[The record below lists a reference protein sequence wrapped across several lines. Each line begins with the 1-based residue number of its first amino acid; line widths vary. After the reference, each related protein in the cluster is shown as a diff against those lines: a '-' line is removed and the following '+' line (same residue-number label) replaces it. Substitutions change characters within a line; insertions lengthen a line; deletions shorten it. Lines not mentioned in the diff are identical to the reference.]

1 MNNEALKA
9 ELTNDPEGRGYSG
22 MSDAQA
28 AASFATLDRE
38 RNVTTVSGQ
47 EIFEAVVAADYTAL
61 SADDRQLFLAIV
73 GMGTILVNGTN
84 TKTAL
89 TTMFA
94 ATPTLA
100 NLAALQTETV
110 SRATE
115 LGLGLVKVGH
125 IQEARNG

>member
-1 MNNEALKA
+1 MNITILRA
-9 ELTNDPEGRGYSG
+9 ELTDDPETRGYSG
-22 MSDAQA
+22 MSDVQA

-47 EIFEAVVAADYTAL
+47 EIFEAAVAADYAAL
-61 SADDRQLFLAIV
+61 SAGDRELFLAIV

-84 TKTAL
+84 TKAAL

-94 ATPTLA
+94 ATLTLA